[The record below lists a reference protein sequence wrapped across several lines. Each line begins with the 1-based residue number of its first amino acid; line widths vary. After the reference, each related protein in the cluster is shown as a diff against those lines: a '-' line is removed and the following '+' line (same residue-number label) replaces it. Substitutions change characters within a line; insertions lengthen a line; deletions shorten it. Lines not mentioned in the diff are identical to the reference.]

1 LLKVFKL
8 FPVMIL
14 ESILMIKNFNRKK
27 SAIAVAFACSVIATF
42 SHADESIKLD
52 KVEVTGILPEKL
64 ESVPGSFNVVD
75 EKELEARRPF
85 SLTEA
90 LNNVPGINVVG
101 EDTFGLGL
109 NIGIRGMDPRRTS
122 RTLLL
127 EDGMP
132 LFLAPYG
139 DPSAHYSTP
148 LDRIQRIEV
157 VKGSGQVLYG
167 PQTVGGMINFVTK
180 PVPKDGLAG
189 SVSAVGGNNDFYGL
203 HANVGYGNERGG
215 IMVDAIKKEGDGI
228 RKNHDFDVEEYT
240 LKGQLNLTDRQT
252 LIAKLGYYK
261 EESHVS
267 ETGLGEVD
275 YARDKFQA
283 PSGKNDFFEHE
294 RKSAQLQH
302 IFQIDDKMKLS
313 TQAYYADS
321 YRSSFRQTDT
331 PGGYEDDEAGESTG
345 VTVMDRCSGLELT
358 EATAEQC
365 GGRHRPRSYNY
376 WGIEPRLDVSH
387 NLFGVDSDAV
397 LGFRYHEEDIR
408 RRQFRGADPRFQ
420 SLSYAQANSLSRED
434 IGIKVEAKSYY
445 AQNTFHVNDW
455 AITPGVRIEDIQI
468 KTDVRRAGG
477 QVQNNPESKLTNNQ
491 TEVLPG
497 LGVAWN
503 GIANT
508 TFFGGVHKGF
518 APPRPDRDLRAD
530 GANTAVV
537 DKTKPETS
545 TNWEIGVRS
554 NYFKGVSFA
563 STLFH
568 TQFDDIVVNNGS
580 GEFVNGGESQ
590 MSGLELGGRI
600 DFGTIYNTAHN
611 IYVLGSYTNTFT
623 AKFKKDGPD
632 ADSGI
637 VSGDRLPYAPR
648 HLASVSVGYQHPVGL
663 DARIGAT
670 YISKQEVDAFA
681 RVLDPVDA
689 ALSGLAGD
697 VPSYTLFNASV
708 NFKPVGSK
716 ATYFVS
722 GYNLT
727 DREYLQSRVDG
738 MSVGRGRQV
747 FGGIRYDF

>member
-1 LLKVFKL
+1 
-8 FPVMIL
+8 MIL

-189 SVSAVGGNNDFYGL
+189 SVSAVGGNNNFYGL

-228 RKNHDFDVEEYT
+228 RDNHDFDVEEYT

-313 TQAYYADS
+313 TQAYYAHS
-321 YRSSFRQTDT
+321 YRSSFRQTDA
-331 PGGYEDDEAGESTG
+331 PGGYDDDDAGESTG

-455 AITPGVRIEDIQI
+455 AITPGVRIEDIKI
-468 KTDVRRAGG
+468 KTDVRRADGE
-477 QVQNNPESKLTNNQ
+477 VQNNPESKLTNNQ

-530 GANTAVV
+530 GPDSAVV

>member
-1 LLKVFKL
+1 MKKSL
-8 FPVMIL
+8 
-14 ESILMIKNFNRKK
+14 NRKK
-27 SAIAVAFACSVIATF
+27 SAVAVALACSVMTAL
-42 SHADESIKLD
+42 SHAEEAIKLD

-64 ESVPGSFNVVD
+64 EAVPGSFNVVD

-85 SLTEA
+85 SVTEA
-90 LNNVPGINVVG
+90 LNNVPGVNVVG
-101 EDTFGLGL
+101 EDAFGLGL

-127 EDGMP
+127 EDGVP

-148 LDRIQRIEV
+148 LDRVGRIEV

-180 PVPKDGLAG
+180 PVPKNGFAG

-203 HANVGYGNERGG
+203 HANVGYGTELGG
-215 IMVDAIKKEGDGI
+215 FMVDAIKKEGDGI
-228 RKNHDFDVEEYT
+228 RDHHKFDVEEYT
-240 LKGQLNLTDRQT
+240 LKGQLNITERQS
-252 LIAKLGYYK
+252 LIAKVGYYK
-261 EESHVS
+261 EDSNVS
-267 ETGLGEVD
+267 ETGLGELD

-283 PSGKNDFFEHE
+283 PSGKNDRFEHE

-302 IFQIDDKMKLS
+302 IFKIDDKMKLS
-313 TQAYYADS
+313 TQAYYVDS
-321 YRSSFRQTDT
+321 YRTSFRQTDA
-331 PGGYEDDEAGESTG
+331 PGGYDDDSAGSSTG
-345 VTVMDRCSGLELT
+345 VTELERCPAGLNAAT
-358 EATAEQC
+358 EANAKQC

-387 NLFGVDSDAV
+387 NLFGINSDAV
-397 LGFRYHEEDIR
+397 VGFRYHEEDIR
-408 RRQFRGADPRFQ
+408 RQQYRGNTANYQ
-420 SLSYAQANSLSRED
+420 SLSFAKANVLARED
-434 IGIKVEAKSYY
+434 IGIKVQAKSYY
-445 AQNTFHVNDW
+445 AQNTFYVNDW
-455 AITPGVRIEDIQI
+455 SITPGVRVEDIQI
-468 KTDVRRAGG
+468 KTNVRRADGEY
-477 QVQNNPESKLTNNQ
+477 QNNPESKLTNNQ

-497 LGVAWN
+497 FGVAWN

-530 GANTAVV
+530 GPNSAVV

-554 NYFKGVSFA
+554 SYFKGVSLA

-568 TQFDDIVVNNGS
+568 TKFDDMVINNGA
-580 GEFVNGGESQ
+580 GNFVNGGKSV
-590 MSGLELGGRI
+590 MSGLEMAGRI

-623 AKFKKDGPD
+623 AKFQKDGEV
-632 ADSGI
+632 ASSGI
-637 VSGDRLPYAPR
+637 VSGDRLPYAPK
-648 HLASVSVGYQHPVGL
+648 HLASVSLGYQHPVGV

-670 YISKQEVDAFA
+670 YVSKQEVDAFA

-697 VPSYTLFNASV
+697 VPAYTLFNASV

-722 GYNLT
+722 GYNLA

>member
-1 LLKVFKL
+1 
-8 FPVMIL
+8 MIL

-228 RKNHDFDVEEYT
+228 RDNHDFDVEEYT

-313 TQAYYADS
+313 TQAYYAHS
-321 YRSSFRQTDT
+321 YRSSFRQTDA
-331 PGGYEDDEAGESTG
+331 PGGYDDDDAGESTG

-455 AITPGVRIEDIQI
+455 AITPGVRIEDIKI
-468 KTDVRRAGG
+468 KTDVRRADGE
-477 QVQNNPESKLTNNQ
+477 VQNNPESKLTNNQ

-530 GANTAVV
+530 GPDSAVV

>member
-1 LLKVFKL
+1 
-8 FPVMIL
+8 
-14 ESILMIKNFNRKK
+14 MIKNLNRKK
-27 SAIAVAFACSVIATF
+27 SAIAVVVACSVMTTF
-42 SHADESIKLD
+42 SYAEESIILD

-64 ESVPGSFNVVD
+64 EAVPGSFDVVT

-85 SLTEA
+85 SITEA

-148 LDRIQRIEV
+148 LDRVSRIEV

-180 PVPKDGLAG
+180 PVPKDGFAG

-203 HANVGYGNERGG
+203 HANVGYGTELGG
-215 IMVDAIKKEGDGI
+215 IMMDAIKKQGDGI
-228 RKNHDFDVEEYT
+228 RNNHEFDVEEYT
-240 LKGQLNLTDRQT
+240 LKGQLNITDRQT
-252 LIAKLGYYK
+252 LIAKVGYYK

-283 PSGKNDFFEHE
+283 PSGKNDFFSHE

-321 YRSSFRQTDT
+321 YRSSFRQTDA
-331 PGGYEDDEAGESTG
+331 PGGYDDDEAGESTG
-345 VTVMDRCSGLELT
+345 VTVMDRCSGLTLT
-358 EATAEQC
+358 ETTAEQC

-420 SLSYAQANSLSRED
+420 SLPYAQANSLSRED

-455 AITPGVRIEDIQI
+455 AITPGVRVEDIQI
-468 KTDVRRAGG
+468 KTDVRRADG

-497 LGVAWN
+497 FGVAWN

-554 NYFKGVSFA
+554 SFFKGVNFS

-568 TQFDDIVVNNGS
+568 TKFDDIVVNNGS
-580 GEFVNGGESQ
+580 GEFVNGGESE
-590 MSGLELGGRI
+590 MSGLEFGGRVN
-600 DFGTIYNTAHN
+600 FGTIYNTAHN

-632 ADSGI
+632 VDSGI
-637 VSGDRLPYAPR
+637 ISGDRLPYAPR
-648 HLASVSVGYQHPVGL
+648 HLASISVGYQHPVGL

-697 VPSYTLFNASV
+697 VPSYTLFNASA

-727 DREYLQSRVDG
+727 DREYLASRVDG